1 MISGL
6 MASIPG
12 FPDSGTLPEGP
23 GQPARPGACFAS
35 QPAGPASQTGVT
47 WLAGPAESIHLVKSS
62 FSPVP
67 SLGQIG
73 FQPSHLT

>member
-6 MASIPG
+6 MALIAG
-12 FPDSGTLPEGP
+12 FPDSG
-23 GQPARPGACFAS
+23 
-35 QPAGPASQTGVT
+35 SQTGGT